1 MFKVNN
7 THSTPCSS
15 VSIVNFEH
23 VIAGWVVLILQYLK
37 NVFPGRRKRTKSKY
51 FMKLV
56 IYLLYTK
63 RKKRP
68 CELEKLKY
76 YEFNEI
82 RSISHVVAR
91 GKSFLD
97 TTKSV
102 FFLDHTKMR
111 F

>member
-1 MFKVNN
+1 
-7 THSTPCSS
+7 
-15 VSIVNFEH
+15 
-23 VIAGWVVLILQYLK
+23 
-37 NVFPGRRKRTKSKY
+37 
-51 FMKLV
+51 MKLV

-102 FFLDHTKMR
+102 FF
-111 F
+111 